1 MLPSRAAKRDK
12 AKNAYDIEEPRHP
25 APRDH
30 TVPMVTRNA
39 PEPFGPAYPDLGAG
53 VAKFRRL
60 AEKAGS
66 IRTMARADVV
76 AYADAIEKAIRA
88 KQRTMHMKP
97 NPPTT
102 PGWYTPPS
110 ITRLLRYDKPLPM
123 AGDPDWKPMCTRVC
137 RGSRGCQCDHWGA
150 RERAVY
156 ASMTEAK
163 RE

>member
-1 MLPSRAAKRDK
+1 MLPSRAAKLDK
-12 AKNAYDIEEPRHP
+12 AKNAYDIEEPL
-25 APRDH
+25 
-30 TVPMVTRNA
+30 
-39 PEPFGPAYPDLGAG
+39 GPAYPNLGAG

-66 IRTMARADVV
+66 IRAMARADVV

-123 AGDPDWKPMCTRVC
+123 VGDPDWKPTCTHVC
-137 RGSRGCQCDHWGA
+137 RGRGCQCDHWGA